1 MPGEGAFA
9 IIRTKHMKKCRTDQA
24 ERKRN
29 EADGGSAHGRNGKG
43 KNVPRLRALP
53 QDVRLRPFFGARI
66 LRHGYAPAH
75 CPGGPAPVGGTLHRG
90 DGRERDRGGL
100 FSGCTLKCA
109 YCQNRVLSHDNFG
122 AEVDTGRLSGI
133 FAELEAQGVHSLD
146 LVTGTMFIP
155 SILDALDLRRPGVPV
170 VWNTS
175 GYERAETLKTLEGYV
190 QVYLPDMKHV
200 SSRLSSLCAGAEDYF
215 RRASAALLEMRRQV
229 GENVYDENGL
239 LKRGMVI
246 RHLVLPGCT
255 ADAREVLR
263 FLASE
268 LKGVPVSIMS
278 QYTPI
283 PECRIP
289 GLDRRVTDREY
300 RRVLDWAEE
309 LGITGYSQERTS
321 AEREYTPEFDLRGV
335 KAMR

>member
-1 MPGEGAFA
+1 MDGTGREGLYRACGLCPRMCGCDRVSARGFCGMGTA
-9 IIRTKHMKKCRTDQA
+9 PRIARAAPHLWEEPCIAGTD
-24 ERKRN
+24 
-29 EADGGSAHGRNGKG
+29 GKG
-43 KNVPRLRALP
+43 T
-53 QDVRLRPFFGARI
+53 GA
-66 LRHGYAPAH
+66 
-75 CPGGPAPVGGTLHRG
+75 VF
-90 DGRERDRGGL
+90 

-109 YCQNRVLSHDNFG
+109 YCQNRALSHDNFG
-122 AEVDTGRLSGI
+122 AEVDTKRLSGI
-133 FAELEAQGVHSLD
+133 FAELEARGVHSLD

-175 GYERAETLKTLEGYV
+175 GYERTETLKMLEGYV
-190 QVYLPDMKHV
+190 QVYLPDLKHV
-200 SSRLSSLCAGAEDYF
+200 SARLSSLCAGAGDYF
-215 RRASAALLEMRRQV
+215 RHASAALLEMRRQV

-239 LKRGMVI
+239 LKRGMVV

-255 ADAREVLR
+255 SDAREVLR

-289 GLDRRVTDREY
+289 GMDRRVTDREY
-300 RRVLDWAEE
+300 RRVLEWAGE
-309 LGITGYSQERTS
+309 LGIAGYSQERTS
-321 AEREYTPEFDLRGV
+321 AEREYTPDFNLEGV
-335 KAMR
+335 EASRQPGGLFAEGEREAETQ

>member
-1 MPGEGAFA
+1 M
-9 IIRTKHMKKCRTDQA
+9 
-24 ERKRN
+24 
-29 EADGGSAHGRNGKG
+29 
-43 KNVPRLRALP
+43 
-53 QDVRLRPFFGARI
+53 
-66 LRHGYAPAH
+66 
-75 CPGGPAPVGGTLHRG
+75 
-90 DGRERDRGGL
+90 
-100 FSGCTLKCA
+100 
-109 YCQNRVLSHDNFG
+109 
-122 AEVDTGRLSGI
+122 
-133 FAELEAQGVHSLD
+133 
-146 LVTGTMFIP
+146 
-155 SILDALDLRRPGVPV
+155 
-170 VWNTS
+170 
-175 GYERAETLKTLEGYV
+175 
-190 QVYLPDMKHV
+190 
-200 SSRLSSLCAGAEDYF
+200 
-215 RRASAALLEMRRQV
+215 
-229 GENVYDENGL
+229 
-239 LKRGMVI
+239 I